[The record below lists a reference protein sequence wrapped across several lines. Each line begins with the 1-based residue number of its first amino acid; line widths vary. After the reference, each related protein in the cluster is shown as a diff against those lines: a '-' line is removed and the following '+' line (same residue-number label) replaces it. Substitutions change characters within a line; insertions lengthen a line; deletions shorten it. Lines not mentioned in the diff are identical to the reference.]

1 MVLLGAPLLVD
12 GSPGS
17 ALRRRL
23 DCATDLLRRD
33 PHARVL
39 VTGGVPPRASCQ
51 RPEAVAA
58 AAELAARGIASGRIL
73 VEPGARNTWENA
85 ALSARLL
92 RAEGLAQ
99 APLLLVTEPW
109 HLPRARLAFRAHG
122 LRARGAGCR
131 VPAAARLP
139 GLPRLLLHELVG
151 IGVYLLRW
159 LLAAVR
165 GRLRGRRP

>member
-1 MVLLGAPLLVD
+1 
-12 GSPGS
+12 
-17 ALRRRL
+17 
-23 DCATDLLRRD
+23 
-33 PHARVL
+33 
-39 VTGGVPPRASCQ
+39 
-51 RPEAVAA
+51 VAA
-58 AAELAARGIASGRIL
+58 AAELAARGIASARIL

-85 ALSARLL
+85 AQSARLL
-92 RAEGLAQ
+92 RAQGLAP